1 MSWYYAENNERRG
14 PIEDAAFDALVRQ
27 GAVRPDTL
35 VWRDGLESWVP
46 LAQSGH
52 AAGSPPGAATGV
64 SPSTSRTGEDMGVC
78 SESGRILPRSELVE
92 INGRLVS
99 AEYKN
104 IVLQRIREGVGA
116 SGEAADPE
124 ALALMIEQR
133 GYNLSIGSCIGRSIG
148 LIRNRFW
155 LTVGATFL
163 TMLISQAAGLIPLIG
178 PIIVFGPITA
188 GLYWL
193 MLLLERKEPA
203 AVGDAFVGFQRGFG
217 QYLGYTAVLF
227 GAIFLC
233 LVPALVVFIVASVS
247 GGDNPSAVLLI
258 VAGLLGFA
266 GFLAM
271 MYFWTSWI
279 FGLPLMVDKQIEF
292 WPAMKVSKRI
302 VGLHWWKIFGLVFCT
317 GLIMMAVVLC
327 AALVVGIIVGILSA
341 AEAGP
346 GVVAGVLIVFGAFF
360 VMVFLSVMPLTYAAV
375 AVAYN
380 DIFGHPVSR

>member
-1 MSWYYAENNERRG
+1 
-14 PIEDAAFDALVRQ
+14 
-27 GAVRPDTL
+27 
-35 VWRDGLESWVP
+35 
-46 LAQSGH
+46 
-52 AAGSPPGAATGV
+52 
-64 SPSTSRTGEDMGVC
+64 
-78 SESGRILPRSELVE
+78 
-92 INGRLVS
+92 
-99 AEYKN
+99 
-104 IVLQRIREGVGA
+104 
-116 SGEAADPE
+116 
-124 ALALMIEQR
+124 MIEQR

-247 GGDNPSAVLLI
+247 GGNNPSEVLLI

-279 FGLPLMVDKQIEF
+279 FGLPLIVDKQIEF
-292 WPAMKVSKRI
+292 WPAMKVSRRI

-346 GVVAGVLIVFGAFF
+346 GVVAGVLVVFGAFF